1 MSLADPI
8 YLIFLTTGFSVG
20 FGHCIGM
27 CGPIVVSLS
36 LNLKE
41 RPTFVPH
48 LLYNSGRITTYAL
61 LGGLAG
67 LTGSFVSVAHRIAGI
82 QKGAMIFDGV
92 VIILMGL
99 AMSGWIRWG
108 EIFGDVYKPLDFIT
122 KGFQKLSAAK
132 SVFAYYPLGMVLGF
146 LPCGSVYTAL
156 IASAGAGVG
165 AHSTFSGFLS
175 GSGVMIAFGIG
186 TLPALMLVGKLSDL
200 GWIKSRALIYKIGA
214 VLMILAGA
222 YFIFKGIRY

>member
-1 MSLADPI
+1 MSSIEPI
-8 YLIFLTTGFSVG
+8 YWIFGVTGFSVG

-36 LNLKE
+36 LNLKQHSA
-41 RPTFVPH
+41 FVPH

-67 LTGSFVSVAHRIAGI
+67 FTGSFVGLAHRIAGL
-82 QKGAMIFDGV
+82 QKGAMIFAGV

-108 EIFGDVYKPLDFIT
+108 EIFGDAYKPLGFIT
-122 KGFQKLSAAK
+122 KRFQKLSAAK
-132 SVFAYYPLGMVLGF
+132 SAFAYYPLGMVLGF
-146 LPCGSVYTAL
+146 LPCGPVYTAL
-156 IASAGAGVG
+156 VASAGAGVD
-165 AHSTFSGFLS
+165 AQSTYRGFVS
-175 GSGVMIAFGIG
+175 GSGVMVAFGIG
-186 TLPALMLVGKLSDL
+186 TLPALLLVGKLSDL
-200 GWIKSRALIYKIGA
+200 GWLKARALIYRIGA
-214 VLMILAGA
+214 VFMILAGV

>member
-1 MSLADPI
+1 MSFTDPI

-36 LNLKE
+36 LSRKE
-41 RPTFVPH
+41 RPAFVPH

-67 LTGSFVSVAHRIAGI
+67 LTGSFVGVAHRIAGI
-82 QKGAMIFDGV
+82 QKGAMIFAGV
-92 VIILMGL
+92 VIILMGF

-108 EIFGDVYKPLDFIT
+108 GIFGDAYKPLGFIT

-146 LPCGSVYTAL
+146 LPCGPVYTAL
-156 IASAGAGVG
+156 IASAGAGVDVQ
-165 AHSTFSGFLS
+165 STYRGFMS

-186 TLPALMLVGKLSDL
+186 TLPALLLVGKLSDL
-200 GWIKSRALIYKIGA
+200 GWLKARAFIYKIGA
-214 VLMILAGA
+214 VFMILAGA